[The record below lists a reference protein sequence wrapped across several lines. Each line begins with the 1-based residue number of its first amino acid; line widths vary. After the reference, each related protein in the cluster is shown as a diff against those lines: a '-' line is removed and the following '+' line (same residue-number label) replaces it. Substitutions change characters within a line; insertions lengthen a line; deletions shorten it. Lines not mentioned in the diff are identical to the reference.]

1 MKHVVNLEPAY
12 EAIYSEA
19 AKALE
24 IPIDDFLEI
33 ALAEYVVNLIPKKEK
48 ALN

>member
-1 MKHVVNLEPAY
+1 MKHIVSLESEY
-12 EAIYSEA
+12 ELIYANA
-19 AKALE
+19 AKFAGISIDE
-24 IPIDDFLEI
+24 ILEI

>member
-19 AKALE
+19 AKVLE
-24 IPIDDFLEI
+24 IPIDEFLEI
-33 ALAEYVVNLIPKKEK
+33 ALAEYIQTIVKKEK

>member
-1 MKHVVNLEPAY
+1 MKHIVSLESEY
-12 EAIYSEA
+12 ELIYANA
-19 AKALE
+19 AKYFGIAVDE
-24 IPIDDFLEI
+24 ILEI